1 MDKGQICPSG
11 WQGPRPFFGMTEIR
25 DADASKK
32 TKLLT
37 LRGRK
42 TKFLIENFER
52 PSFQMRH
59 VMNLCIM
66 QWIVGTS

>member
-37 LRGRK
+37 REVSVASPKENVRGEAQ
-42 TKFLIENFER
+42 FH
-52 PSFQMRH
+52 S
-59 VMNLCIM
+59 
-66 QWIVGTS
+66 